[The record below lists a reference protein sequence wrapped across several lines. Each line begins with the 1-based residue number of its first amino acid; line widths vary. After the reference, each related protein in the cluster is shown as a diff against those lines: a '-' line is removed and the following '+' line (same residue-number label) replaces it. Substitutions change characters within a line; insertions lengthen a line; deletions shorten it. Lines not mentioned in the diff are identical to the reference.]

1 MKLAEIRHTPY
12 DQRVQ
17 LIFYLL
23 HSYPDG
29 RYGVYAEYERTKNC
43 KWVLSG
49 HGSCLMLSI
58 SAMYSS
64 IAFGRSSSSCAYI

>member
-1 MKLAEIRHTPY
+1 MKLAEIWHTPY

-29 RYGVYAEYERTKNC
+29 RYGVYAEYERTKNWTC
-43 KWVLSG
+43 
-49 HGSCLMLSI
+49 
-58 SAMYSS
+58 
-64 IAFGRSSSSCAYI
+64 